1 MSAVLNPLANPAP
14 PSTELSTR
22 RALIAVLLMILF
34 AAMAWLLTPTHKLVD
49 MRGKPDLEALVPH
62 QFGDW
67 REEKMTFAS
76 IINPQQEEQLQRIY
90 SQILTRTYVNGQGRR
105 IMLSLAYGEDQRDG
119 MQLHYPE
126 VCYPAQGFMLLQQ
139 QPGTMELLGRS
150 VKVKRLSTQMGAM
163 RRESVTYWT
172 LLGDSIV
179 QGGTAKK
186 VAELRYGLKGFI
198 SDGLLFRVSSI
209 EQDPREGYLLQET
222 FSQDLMQA
230 LTPEGRRRVLGL
242 N

>member
-1 MSAVLNPLANPAP
+1 
-14 PSTELSTR
+14 
-22 RALIAVLLMILF
+22 
-34 AAMAWLLTPTHKLVD
+34 
-49 MRGKPDLEALVPH
+49 
-62 QFGDW
+62 
-67 REEKMTFAS
+67 
-76 IINPQQEEQLQRIY
+76 
-90 SQILTRTYVNGQGRR
+90 
-105 IMLSLAYGEDQRDG
+105 
-119 MQLHYPE
+119 
-126 VCYPAQGFMLLQQ
+126 
-139 QPGTMELLGRS
+139 
-150 VKVKRLSTQMGAM
+150 MGAM